1 MASTLLVLSV
11 VGTARADVVDRIVS
25 VVARDVVTAS
35 DVALEEAIS
44 ARDVSPLPPL
54 RVGEALRR
62 VEDQRILLLLA
73 GRIKLYQPDSGAVE
87 DRLRNFRE
95 TFTLRADYTEFLRVW
110 GFDVHGLPEVL
121 DVHGLHEV
129 LRLRM
134 VCERYLLRNVGLG
147 LGEDPTDEAW
157 LEAYEAFM
165 EPHRQDA
172 GIRRIAEW

>member
-35 DVALEEAIS
+35 DVALEEAMS

-87 DRLRNFRE
+87 DRLRDFGG
-95 TFTLRADYTEFLRVW
+95 TFTLRADYAEFLRIW
-110 GFDVHGLPEVL
+110 GL
-121 DVHGLHEV
+121 DVHGLREV

-172 GIRRIAEW
+172 GIRRVAEW